1 MSRKAFSLI
10 ELLVV
15 ITLIGVMAALSFSY
29 LNISTISKQNIKSE
43 FQSHINIITAT
54 ILQCKDLSGSMPTQV
69 GEVPANNTLLNT
81 LICNTSPTYSLDGG
95 HGSFIPKPLS
105 NFTTYTAT
113 QMGDIFYFTTS
124 TPLNSPNYE
133 VLQELQNSYSTNQ
146 YELTNDGTTATLNF
160 YLSR

>member
-1 MSRKAFSLI
+1 MKKAFSLV

-29 LNISTISKQNIKSE
+29 LNIFTLSKQNIKTE
-43 FQSHINIITAT
+43 FTSHLNIITAT
-54 ILQCKDLSGSMPTQV
+54 ILQCKDLSGSMPTQAA
-69 GEVPANNTLLNT
+69 EAAANGTPLNT
-81 LICNTSPTYSLDGG
+81 LTCNTSPTYALDGG
-95 HGSFIPKPLS
+95 HGSFIPKPIL
-105 NFTTYTAT
+105 NFSAYTAT
-113 QMGDIFYFTTS
+113 QAGNIFYFTTT
-124 TPLNSPNYE
+124 TPLSSLNYE